1 MQYVHGFSLEQYL
14 SWHNING
21 NIDKLSSN
29 IARVEVGSV
38 DFDLKNELIRFR
50 RKKRRQRQRNAYFP
64 DLILFLFEWCFPNS
78 ITRIVCKSKQDQGHW
93 KRHLISNNP
102 KACECLLHHKLWRI
116 GNRLKFQ
123 NKNAY
128 YLRTISGLFSDRS
141 LTYLSFNH

>member
-64 DLILFLFEWCFPNS
+64 DLILFLFE
-78 ITRIVCKSKQDQGHW
+78 
-93 KRHLISNNP
+93 
-102 KACECLLHHKLWRI
+102 
-116 GNRLKFQ
+116 
-123 NKNAY
+123 
-128 YLRTISGLFSDRS
+128 
-141 LTYLSFNH
+141 